1 MQTKKKRL
9 PIWFW
14 KELQG
19 CMMNEEWWT
28 VLFGARR
35 VENQGEIHAAGLQG
49 KKPAAMFTKIHARTW
64 RR

>member
-28 VLFGARR
+28 VLFGKGQIRTA
-35 VENQGEIHAAGLQG
+35 
-49 KKPAAMFTKIHARTW
+49 TW
-64 RR
+64 RCEGYVAYWD